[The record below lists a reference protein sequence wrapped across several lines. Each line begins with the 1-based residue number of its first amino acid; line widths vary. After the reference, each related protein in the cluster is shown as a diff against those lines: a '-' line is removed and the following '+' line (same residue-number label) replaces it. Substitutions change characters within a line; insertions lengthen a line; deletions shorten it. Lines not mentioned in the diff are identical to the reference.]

1 MAKDFKNCQEKQLY
15 IIVIRLLKKK
25 KEKGSKDCAKKK
37 QVNKRL
43 GI

>member
-25 KEKGSKDCAKKK
+25 KKKEVRTVQK
-37 QVNKRL
+37 KNK
-43 GI
+43 